1 MATHSVSF
9 CIYASRQEAYA
20 SNSKKITHL
29 SVKNKIETLFDKNKT
44 MNDTILNLFNDLHI
58 PATYESKSLTQ
69 LVASDSRFLKD
80 LKLNIGGVLK
90 STNFNKKEAYLL
102 ALSVAVN
109 EKTAVLID
117 AFTSLAK
124 TEGST
129 DAELSEIH
137 ACTALMN
144 TNNIFYRFRHYLP
157 QNQYYNN
164 TPAGLR
170 MSTMMNPVLGKEFFE
185 LVSLAISAVNGCE
198 MCVTSHE
205 ASVKQ
210 HGASEARI
218 YDAIR
223 LASVIKSFTVV
234 L

>member
-1 MATHSVSF
+1 M
-9 CIYASRQEAYA
+9 
-20 SNSKKITHL
+20 N
-29 SVKNKIETLFDKNKT
+29 ET
-44 MNDTILNLFNDLHI
+44 IQNLFSELHI
-58 PATYESKSLTQ
+58 PADYKSAGLEK
-69 LVASDSRFLKD
+69 LAAADNRFLKD
-80 LKLNIGGVLK
+80 LKLNIGAVLK
-90 STNFNKKEAYLL
+90 SANINKQEAALL

-109 EKTAVLID
+109 EKSEVLIA
-117 AFTSLAK
+117 AFESLARQ
-124 TEGST
+124 EGAD
-129 DAELSEIH
+129 DAGIAEIH

-144 TNNIFYRFRHYLP
+144 TNNVFYRFRHYLP

-170 MSTMMNPVLGKEFFE
+170 MSIMMNPVLGKGLFE
-185 LVSLAISAVNGCE
+185 LVSLVVSALNGCE

-223 LASVIKSFTVV
+223 LGSVIKSLVVV

>member
-1 MATHSVSF
+1 M
-9 CIYASRQEAYA
+9 
-20 SNSKKITHL
+20 N
-29 SVKNKIETLFDKNKT
+29 ETIQGLFTD
-44 MNDTILNLFNDLHI
+44 LNI
-58 PATYESKSLTQ
+58 PAGYSSAGLEKL
-69 LVASDSRFLKD
+69 AAADNRFLKD
-80 LKLNIGGVLK
+80 LKLNISAVLK
-90 STNFNKKEAYLL
+90 SANLNKKEAYLL

-109 EKTAVLID
+109 EKSAALID
-117 AFTSLAK
+117 AFESLSRKEEA
-124 TEGST
+124 T
-129 DAELSEIH
+129 DAEIAEIH

-144 TNNIFYRFRHYLP
+144 TNNVFYRFRHYLP

-170 MSTMMNPVLGKEFFE
+170 MSIMMNPVLGKGFFE
-185 LVSLAISAVNGCE
+185 LVSLVVSALNGCE
-198 MCVTSHE
+198 LCVTSHE

-223 LASVIKSFTVV
+223 LGAVIKSLTVI